1 MRNPTRCSSGLWTL
15 AVCLVLSATTGCDAP
30 RPGGRLPP
38 PAPGPQVKQEL
49 AEPTTKSNE
58 VLADPPKKLEKK
70 DPDREFDLGDV
81 CPSFKLP
88 GVDGKDHALDEYKKD
103 VLVIVFT
110 CNHCPIATAYE
121 DRIIQF
127 TKDFGNR
134 ADVVAINVNTD
145 DLDRL
150 PQMKERA
157 AEKHFNFP
165 YLYDETQA
173 IAHSLAAY
181 VTPHFFVFNRERK
194 LVYKGAM
201 DDDLSVEDVK
211 ATYLADAV
219 NAVVAGRAPATPFT
233 MAQGC
238 EIHYRSKQ
246 PDETK

>member
-1 MRNPTRCSSGLWTL
+1 MNTR
-15 AVCLVLSATTGCDAP
+15 
-30 RPGGRLPP
+30 
-38 PAPGPQVKQEL
+38 
-49 AEPTTKSNE
+49 
-58 VLADPPKKLEKK
+58 
-70 DPDREFDLGDV
+70 
-81 CPSFKLP
+81 
-88 GVDGKDHALDEYKKD
+88 KD

-219 NAVVAGRAPATPFT
+219 NAVVAGKRRPLPSPWRKVAKSTTAASSPTRQNEGKPAVGRK
-233 MAQGC
+233 AC
-238 EIHYRSKQ
+238 YARSIFS
-246 PDETK
+246 